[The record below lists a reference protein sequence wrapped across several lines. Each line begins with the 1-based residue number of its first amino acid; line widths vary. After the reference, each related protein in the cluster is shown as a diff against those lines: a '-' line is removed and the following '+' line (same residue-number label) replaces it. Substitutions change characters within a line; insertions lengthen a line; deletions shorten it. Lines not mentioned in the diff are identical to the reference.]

1 MRVNI
6 DEIKEGG
13 LRVAWDVPRQTLDE
27 MVAGDRSG
35 FRAAAALRVEAS
47 LARAERRVLL
57 GMRGKA
63 ALDAECVRC
72 LAPVTLEVPVDFE
85 LTLVPEDEYESEPEA
100 VRDDTRAPVAG
111 SFDAEGADEEIYR
124 GKEIDL
130 DPILREQVVLAL
142 PGYPVCTEGCKG
154 LCSVCGANLNER
166 ECGCERRVP
175 DPRWAGLER
184 FKRQQ

>member
-13 LRVAWDVPRQTLDE
+13 LRRAWDVPRQAVDE

-35 FRAAAALRVEAS
+35 YHAGGPLRVEAS
-47 LARAERRVLL
+47 LQRAERRVLVSIQAKPVL
-57 GMRGKA
+57 S
-63 ALDAECVRC
+63 AECVRC
-72 LAPVTLEVPVDFE
+72 LTPVTVELSVDFE
-85 LTLVPEDEYESEPEA
+85 LTLVPEDEYESEPERA
-100 VRDDTRAPVAG
+100 KEDTKAPVAG
-111 SFDAEGADEEIYR
+111 SFDTGGTDEEVYR

-142 PGYPVCTEGCKG
+142 PGYPVCRESCKG
-154 LCSVCGANLNER
+154 LCSSCGANLNER

-175 DPRWAGLER
+175 DPRWAGLEK
-184 FKRQQ
+184 FKRQ

>member
-13 LRVAWDVPRQTLDE
+13 LQKAWDVPRQAVDE

-35 FRAAAALRVEAS
+35 YHAGGPLHVEAS
-47 LARAERRVLL
+47 LTRVERRVFLSMHAKPVL
-57 GMRGKA
+57 T
-63 ALDAECVRC
+63 AECVRC
-72 LAPVTLEVPVDFE
+72 LAPVSLELPVDFE
-85 LTLVPEDEYESEPEA
+85 LTLVPEDEYESEPERA
-100 VRDDTRAPVAG
+100 QDDVKAPTAG
-111 SFDAEGADEEIYR
+111 SFGAEGADEEVFT

-142 PGYPVCTEGCKG
+142 PGYPLCKESCKG
-154 LCSVCGANLNER
+154 LCSSCGANLNER

-175 DPRWAGLER
+175 DPRWAGLEK
-184 FKRQQ
+184 FKRQ